1 MRAKTIY
8 LKNNVHEFCMKKK
21 VNNSFDG
28 KNVAY
33 RQQLKK
39 NILPSNKRFI
49 KTEKKQYLI
58 KNYNRKV
65 PIFFLI

>member
-33 RQQLKK
+33 RQ
-39 NILPSNKRFI
+39 
-49 KTEKKQYLI
+49 
-58 KNYNRKV
+58 
-65 PIFFLI
+65 